1 LTLINPI
8 KGNWTIVN
16 EEKTGDFSSEIV
28 QNVAD
33 TVSLKRLISVQ
44 AILPQVLFTST
55 RCLAKVS
62 VTMGN
67 QNTSGH
73 G

>member
-1 LTLINPI
+1 MKRRHWGFF
-8 KGNWTIVN
+8 KGI
-16 EEKTGDFSSEIV
+16 I

-33 TVSLKRLISVQ
+33 TVSFKRLISVQ
-44 AILPQVLFTST
+44 AILPQVHFTST

-67 QNTSGH
+67 QKTSGH
-73 G
+73 GWKNTTTITKTTV